1 MGLASE
7 IRWPHS
13 RNGSTPRAAAK
24 APATRS
30 AGLTKLLTI
39 DNEHWGALM
48 LRVSAVVI
56 VVFQTAY
63 LLDELNAPD
72 HWPAATG
79 FHLFNIGVSSL
90 ALVITFNASL
100 ARYWRGIVLAMC
112 WAVIGGTA
120 AINVIRH
127 EDLPLFIAALLF
139 STGTGCL
146 IPWNER
152 WQAALNVF
160 ALAAFA
166 ADEALIPAHDHYLY
180 FRWLAVLTA
189 VIIAQ
194 LAAHLT
200 SLYRR
205 RLTTRYEELAQSERR
220 TAEGEAKLRKIFEA
234 TSDAIAIFSLVD
246 GRTIEVNSE
255 FTRVTGYTREEA
267 LTARHGKLPLW
278 GNKEQG
284 RRFLRE
290 LKAKGILR
298 NMEALV
304 RNRDG
309 TLAPFLLSGS
319 SVELDGEPCAI
330 AMARDIAALKR
341 TQDELVA
348 TREQALIALRAK
360 SEFLSSM
367 SHEIRTPMNAV
378 LGMAEVL
385 SETSLDADQRR
396 YLEVMRFN
404 GGTLLTLLD
413 DILDLAKVESGR
425 LQLAA
430 AEFDLG
436 DLIEQTIETLAVRAH
451 GKGLELV
458 ARIAPGTP
466 RRLVGDPL
474 RLRQVLM
481 NLLGNAIK
489 FTELGAVELTVTAEN
504 AAEDAAH
511 DGSAPRAV
519 SFAVADTGIGIEPAK
534 LGAIFSNFTQAD
546 SSDTRKYGG
555 SGLGLAIASRLVALM
570 GGRIGVESEPGKGS
584 TFHFIAQLEVWNTV
598 REATPTY
605 DLRGLSA
612 LVADRN
618 ATNRRIFVETL
629 GHYGARVAE
638 ASTVPETIAAL
649 SEALRFNRPFDLVF
663 GDCQMPGIE
672 QIERLAKDG
681 CACGAAMIIPM
692 LTTDDLNSKLARVRR
707 LGFQNHLLKPVRR
720 SDLLEI
726 ISRAAQ
732 GLKNAAAPTPPL
744 LRKAAPT
751 AALIAPPPPPAPE
764 QAIPA
769 AATRPLRI
777 LLAEDS
783 PDNRLLVAAYF
794 KRLPYR
800 VETAEDGKV
809 AVEKFTSG
817 RYDLVLM
824 DIQMPVMDGY
834 AATRTI
840 RAWEAEHRRPAT
852 PILALT
858 ASTLDDD
865 IRRAFEAGCSAHIA
879 KPVRKATLLAAIDEM
894 LAPFAAEPS
903 RHTSGTTGAPAAP
916 VAPSAPAP
924 AHARVLGA
932 PH

>member
-1 MGLASE
+1 MRLATE
-7 IRWPHS
+7 MHWPRSH
-13 RNGSTPRAAAK
+13 NGSTPHAASK
-24 APATRS
+24 TPATRA
-30 AGLTKLLTI
+30 AGLTQLLTI
-39 DNEHWGALM
+39 NNEYWGALM
-48 LRVSAVVI
+48 LRVGAVVI
-56 VVFQTAY
+56 VVFQSAY
-63 LLDELNAPD
+63 LLNELSSPGD
-72 HWPAATG
+72 RSATAG
-79 FHLFNIGVSSL
+79 LHLFNVGVSSL
-90 ALVITFNASL
+90 AFGVSFNAWL
-100 ARYWRGIVLAMC
+100 VRYWRETVLVMC

-127 EDLPLFIAALLF
+127 EDVPLFIVALLF

-146 IPWNER
+146 IPWSER

-166 ADEALIPAHDHYLY
+166 ADETLMSAHDPYIY
-180 FRWLAVLTA
+180 FRWLGMLTG
-189 VIIAQ
+189 VTIAQ

-200 SLYRR
+200 GLYRS
-205 RLTTRYEELAQSERR
+205 RLTRRYEALAQSERR
-220 TAEGEAKLRKIFEA
+220 TADSEAKLRKIFES
-234 TSDAIAIFSLVD
+234 TSDAIVIFSLVD

-255 FTRVTGYTREEA
+255 FTQVTGYTRKEA
-267 LTARHGKLPLW
+267 LTAPHGKLLVW

-298 NMEALV
+298 NMEVQV

-319 SVELDGEPCAI
+319 TVELDGQLCAI

-348 TREQALIALRAK
+348 AREQALIASRAK

-396 YLEVMRFN
+396 YLDIMRFN

-425 LQLAA
+425 LQLEE

-436 DLIEQTIETLAVRAH
+436 DLVEKTIETLAVRAH

-458 ARIAPGTP
+458 ARVAPGTP
-466 RRLVGDPL
+466 PRRSGDPL
-474 RLRQVLM
+474 RLRQVLV

-489 FTELGAVELTVTAEN
+489 FTELGAVELTITAE
-504 AAEDAAH
+504 
-511 DGSAPRAV
+511 DGAKTGAV
-519 SFAVADTGIGIEPAK
+519 RFSVADTGIGIEPAK

-555 SGLGLAIASRLVALM
+555 SGLGLAIASRLVTLM
-570 GGRIGVESEPGKGS
+570 GGRLGVESEPGKGS
-584 TFHFIAQLEVWNTV
+584 TFHFTVSLEVSNTV

-605 DLRGLSA
+605 DLHGLRA

-629 GHYGARVAE
+629 GNCGATVEE
-638 ASTVPETIAAL
+638 ASTVQETIAAL
-649 SEALRFNRPFDLVF
+649 GEALRFGRPFDLVF

-672 QIERLAKDG
+672 QIERLAREG

-720 SDLLEI
+720 SDLLEV

-732 GLKNAAAPTPPL
+732 SLKNAAAPAQIRRDDAAPAAVLTPPL
-744 LRKAAPT
+744 PAQSAP
-751 AALIAPPPPPAPE
+751 ASL
-764 QAIPA
+764 
-769 AATRPLRI
+769 TRPLRI

-783 PDNRLLVAAYF
+783 PDNRLLIAAYF

-800 VETAEDGKV
+800 VETVENGKL

-834 AATRTI
+834 TAVRTI
-840 RAWEAEHRRPAT
+840 RAWESEHHRPAT

-858 ASTLDDD
+858 ASTLDND
-865 IRRAFEAGCSAHIA
+865 IRRAFEAGCNTHIA
-879 KPVRKATLLAAIDEM
+879 KPVRKATLLAAINETLALVAAGAVN
-894 LAPFAAEPS
+894 LAPA
-903 RHTSGTTGAPAAP
+903 TSA
-916 VAPSAPAP
+916 APSAPLP
-924 AHARVLGA
+924 AHTRVNGV

>member
-1 MGLASE
+1 M
-7 IRWPHS
+7 
-13 RNGSTPRAAAK
+13 
-24 APATRS
+24 RS
-30 AGLTKLLTI
+30 AALTELLTI
-39 DNEHWGALM
+39 NNEYWGALM
-48 LRVSAVVI
+48 LRVGAVVI
-56 VVFQTAY
+56 VVFQSAY
-63 LLDELNAPD
+63 LLNELSSPSD
-72 HWPAATG
+72 RSGTAAL
-79 FHLFNIGVSSL
+79 HLFNVGVSSL
-90 ALVITFNASL
+90 AFGVSFNAWL
-100 ARYWRGIVLAMC
+100 VRYWRQTVLVMC

-127 EDLPLFIAALLF
+127 EDVPLFIVALLF

-146 IPWNER
+146 IPWSER

-166 ADEALIPAHDHYLY
+166 ADEALMSAQDPYIY
-180 FRWLAVLTA
+180 FRWLGMLTA
-189 VIIAQ
+189 VTIAQ

-200 SLYRR
+200 GLYRS
-205 RLTTRYEELAQSERR
+205 RLTMRYEALAQSERR
-220 TAEGEAKLRKIFEA
+220 SADSEAKLRKIFES
-234 TSDAIAIFSLVD
+234 TSDAIVIFSLVD

-255 FTRVTGYTREEA
+255 FTHVTGYTRREA
-267 LTARHGKLPLW
+267 LTARHGKLPVW
-278 GNKEQG
+278 GSKEQG

-290 LKAKGILR
+290 LNAKGILR
-298 NMEALV
+298 NMEVQV

-309 TLAPFLLSGS
+309 ALAPFLLSGS
-319 SVELDGEPCAI
+319 TVELDGELCAI

-348 TREQALIALRAK
+348 AREQALIASRAK

-396 YLEVMRFN
+396 YLDIMRFN

-413 DILDLAKVESGR
+413 DILDLAKIESGHLR
-425 LQLAA
+425 LEK

-436 DLIEQTIETLAVRAH
+436 DLVEKTIETLAVRAH

-466 RRLVGDPL
+466 QRRSGDPL
-474 RLRQVLM
+474 RLRQVLI

-489 FTELGAVELTVTAEN
+489 FTELGAVELTVTAEDG
-504 AAEDAAH
+504 AEDGAN
-511 DGSAPRAV
+511 DGAV
-519 SFAVADTGIGIEPAK
+519 CFSVADTGIGIEPAE

-555 SGLGLAIASRLVALM
+555 SGLGLAIASRLVKLM
-570 GGRIGVESEPGKGS
+570 GGRLGVESEPGKGS
-584 TFHFIAQLEVWNTV
+584 TFHFTVALEVSNTV
-598 REATPTY
+598 SEATPTY
-605 DLRGLSA
+605 DLHGLRA

-629 GHYGARVAE
+629 GHCGATVEE
-638 ASTVPETIAAL
+638 ASTVQETIAAL
-649 SEALRFNRPFDLVF
+649 GEALRFGRPFDLVF

-720 SDLLEI
+720 SDLLEV

-732 GLKNAAAPTPPL
+732 SLKHAAAPAQIPRDGTTPTTV
-744 LRKAAPT
+744 PT
-751 AALIAPPPPPAPE
+751 TPPPA
-764 QAIPA
+764 QSAVA
-769 AATRPLRI
+769 AAARPLRI

-783 PDNRLLVAAYF
+783 PDNRLLIAAYF

-800 VETAEDGKV
+800 VETVENGKL

-817 RYDLVLM
+817 RYDLILM

-834 AATRTI
+834 TAVRII
-840 RAWEAEHRRPAT
+840 RAWESEHHWPAT

-865 IRRAFEAGCSAHIA
+865 IRRAFEAGCNTHIA
-879 KPVRKATLLAAIDEM
+879 KPVRKATLLAAIDET
-894 LAPFAAEPS
+894 LAFVAA
-903 RHTSGTTGAPAAP
+903 GGGKLAPAAP
-916 VAPSAPAP
+916 AASAAPSAPSP
-924 AHARVLGA
+924 AHTRVNGV